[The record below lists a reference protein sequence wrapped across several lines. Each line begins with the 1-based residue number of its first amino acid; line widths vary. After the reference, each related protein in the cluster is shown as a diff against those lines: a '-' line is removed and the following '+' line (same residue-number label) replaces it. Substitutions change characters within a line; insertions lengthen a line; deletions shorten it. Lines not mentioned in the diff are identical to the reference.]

1 MEFRVGH
8 RVKLNNPIVDGRISY
23 DEGTIVVIR
32 DDNIIGLYIEDF
44 GNGCNLDKYL
54 PEDNDNG
61 IWVHETAIRL
71 FEPKPGA
78 VFRWDASVA
87 SDGHIISGYVELSRR
102 DDGDLV
108 KYEDIEPFL
117 LENIELRKQLSDRNY
132 ESDYDLSSETDYI
145 TRLSNDRGW
154 LPLQKEESMTV
165 TINDKV
171 YEITRKQ

>member
-8 RVKLNNPIVDGRISY
+8 RVKLNDPVVVNKRSY

-32 DDNIIGLYIEDF
+32 DDDMIGVYIENF
-44 GNGCNLDKYL
+44 GWGCNLDEYL
-54 PEDNDNG
+54 PEDNENG
-61 IWVHETAIRL
+61 VWIHKTSIQL
-71 FEPKPGA
+71 FEPEPGT
-78 VFRWDASVA
+78 VFRWYASIA
-87 SDGHIISGYVELSRR
+87 SDGHIISGYVELSRE
-102 DDGDLV
+102 DNGDLV
-108 KYEDIEPFL
+108 KYEDIEPIL
-117 LENIELRKQLSDRNY
+117 LENVKLRKQLSDRNY